1 MYKVTQITLL
11 ILIVFIM
18 NISFKTQA
26 SAQVKEIPLRD
37 FFKNPEKTGYQ
48 ISPDGK
54 YLSYLAPYENRL
66 NIFIEDLQTGKT
78 KRVTNATDRDLY
90 NYFWKGNNT
99 VLYVKDN
106 GGDENFQLYAS
117 NINTGVPK
125 NLTPFDSVRVGI
137 TDDLPEIDD
146 YILIEM
152 NKRNKEIFDVYRVNV
167 NTGELTMVAE
177 NPGNVS
183 GWVTDHEGKVRVATT
198 TDGVNTA
205 LLYRETENDPFKEI
219 LKTNFKETLAPL
231 FFTFDNQNI
240 YAASNLGR
248 DKAAIVKFDIKNGK
262 EIEELYSNP
271 EVDVEN
277 LNYSRKRQVLT
288 SIPYTTWKRQ
298 VHFLDD
304 RTKGVYEDL
313 YSQLGTNYEVVIV
326 DLTKDESKYLV
337 RTYSDRS
344 LGSFYLYD
352 YETKNLKELADVSPW
367 LNEND
372 LAEMKPIQYT
382 SRDGLTI
389 NGYLTL
395 PKGVD
400 PKNLPVV
407 VNPHGGPW
415 YRDVWTFNPEVQFL
429 ANRGFAVLQVNF
441 RGSTGYGR
449 KFWEESFK
457 QWGLK
462 MQDDV
467 TDGVNWLI
475 EQGIADPSRVA
486 IYGGSYGGY
495 TTLAGLAFT
504 PDVYSAGVD
513 YVGVSNLFTFME
525 TIPPYWKPY
534 LEMMYEMVGNPKTDS
549 AQFIATSPVF
559 HADKIK
565 APLFIAQGKN
575 DPRVKKSESDQ
586 MIEAMKKRGI
596 EVEYMV
602 KDNEGHGFHNEE
614 NRFDFYETME
624 KFLKKHLNK
633 SN

>member
-66 NIFIEDLQTGKT
+66 NIFIEDLQTGET